1 MCYQQQAYTIVQ
13 SSNNTRNTIIQ
24 RFVWID
30 QMFENPQQIRVH
42 KCKNESILNE
52 RVLTYIIDHYNPS
65 VKITT

>member
-13 SSNNTRNTIIQ
+13 SSNNTRNTTIQ

-30 QMFENPQQIRVH
+30 QIFENTQQI
-42 KCKNESILNE
+42 

-65 VKITT
+65 VMITT